1 MAKKGFKCSKCDRS
15 FSMAAH
21 LARHMS
27 TIHASPKKK
36 AAAKRSRKAK
46 KVWRARKIK
55 RKTAGRPKRAARTGL
70 SNMSMDQL
78 INLLAA
84 VRGEMRRRIA
94 EIRKTVE

>member
-36 AAAKRSRKAK
+36 AAVKRKAK
-46 KVWRARKIK
+46 RARKVK
-55 RKTAGRPKRAARTGL
+55 KTGGRPKRAARMGL
-70 SNMSMDQL
+70 SNMSVDQL

-94 EIRKTVE
+94 EIRKTVG